1 MTTKPLITL
10 TILLIMGACSES
22 KHYNWEEE
30 VNNTDIEFSN
40 FSVEHGANAA
50 FLEYASNDVVLLK
63 PNMHPIVSRQVLETY
78 YQGKS
83 DTAFTLKW
91 SPEFVKVSKSG
102 DLAYTYGF
110 WELIEKEHPDSK
122 RKGTYLTIWE
132 KQNDGRWKFVLD
144 TGNSGL
150 GE

>member
-1 MTTKPLITL
+1 MKTKHLIYL
-10 TILLIMGACSES
+10 AIAIIMISCNEKSM
-22 KHYNWEEE
+22 NQWEQE
-30 VNNTDIEFSN
+30 VRNADIEFSN
-40 FSVEHGANAA
+40 YSIEHGANAA
-50 FLEYASNDVVLLK
+50 FLKFAANDVVLLK
-63 PNMHPIVSRQVLETY
+63 PNMQPILSHQVLETY

-91 SPEFVKVSKSG
+91 APEFVKVSKSG

-110 WELIEKEHPDSK
+110 WELLEKDNPDNPK
-122 RKGTYLTIWE
+122 KGTYLTIWE
-132 KQNDGRWKFVLD
+132 RQENGQWKFVLD